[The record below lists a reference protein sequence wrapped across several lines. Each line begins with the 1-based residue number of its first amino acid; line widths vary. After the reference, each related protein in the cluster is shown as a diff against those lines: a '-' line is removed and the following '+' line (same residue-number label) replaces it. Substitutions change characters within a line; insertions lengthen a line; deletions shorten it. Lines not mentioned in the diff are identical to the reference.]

1 MTKENL
7 QKITQPFACWD
18 INDISAEEKKYMLS
32 VLEKHG
38 FTISTFYLRFF
49 QKGFS
54 QWEIDGANECKNQ
67 FLHRPDVAEKLL
79 NYVDPDDKDGTP
91 GDKGYFYTLAQS
103 DAPGVFYDCLRKAN
117 AGLCMQFVA
126 FMGERGMS
134 PGTVTKRFTSDEW
147 KEWERVGIAA
157 TLEQF
162 LK

>member
-7 QKITQPFACWD
+7 QKITQPFSPWGV
-18 INDISAEEKKYMLS
+18 NDLPVEEKKYISS
-32 VLEKHG
+32 VLEQKG
-38 FTISTFYLRFF
+38 FTSSTFYLRFF

-54 QWEIDGANECKNQ
+54 QWEIDGVNECKNQ
-67 FLHRPDVAEKLL
+67 FLHRPDVADKLL
-79 NYVDPDDKDGTP
+79 NYVDPDDSEGEA

-117 AGLCMQFVA
+117 AGLCIQFIA

-134 PGTVTKRFTSDEW
+134 PGTVIKRFGSDEW

-157 TLEQF
+157 SLEPF
-162 LK
+162 VK